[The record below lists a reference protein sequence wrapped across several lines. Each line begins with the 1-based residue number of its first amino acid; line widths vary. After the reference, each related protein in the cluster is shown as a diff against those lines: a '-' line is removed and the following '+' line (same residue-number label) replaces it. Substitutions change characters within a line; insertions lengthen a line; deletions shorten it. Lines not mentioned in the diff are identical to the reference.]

1 MFDFFGR
8 RDLLS
13 AASLIC
19 IAYVVALA
27 ASSSSAANIAY
38 RDPSNPALPKAGAVL
53 DLPRTTA
60 VVRHPQIHSMSPRVA
75 AWSEIG
81 GAATEHRLD
90 RP

>member
-38 RDPSNPALPKAGAVL
+38 RDPSNPALPKAGAGTSQNPGPKKFL
-53 DLPRTTA
+53 RSA
-60 VVRHPQIHSMSPRVA
+60 
-75 AWSEIG
+75 
-81 GAATEHRLD
+81 GAGQRRGRRGEPNARDGDGVT